1 MLLKNSDPRLQAFVV
16 WVPELQATQ
25 SDVAGAT
32 RLVFDSRA
40 SHYWD
45 PNETLGRAYESVLPT
60 PRRAWD
66 VYLLF
71 DSKKRWPSNG
81 VPSPDFWMQQLGGVT
96 VAPRLD
102 GSVFAAKAAGLLAQV
117 K

>member
-1 MLLKNSDPRLQAFVV
+1 LLLTNSDPRLQAFVV
-16 WVPELQATQ
+16 WVPELGATQ

-32 RLVFDSRA
+32 RLVFDQRA

-45 PNETLGRAYESVLPT
+45 PGETLGRAYRSVLPT
-60 PRRAWD
+60 PGRAWD

-71 DSKKRWPSNG
+71 DSKKRWPSTG
-81 VPSPDFWMQQLGGVT
+81 VPTPDYWMQQLGGVT
-96 VAPRLD
+96 VAPRLN
-102 GSVFAAKAAGLLAQV
+102 GSVFATKAAALLAQL